1 MQRTIAAPQRFSL
14 ISLCSLGK
22 FYRHLQSP
30 SKFRKVG
37 LFKTLTRHNF
47 FRLDSN
53 QKSLLEERLLTINT
67 LANLPNNLLL
77 MCLLMVA
84 ELGLEPRYSQLMR
97 LASYHYS
104 IPQYYWLFIK
114 LHLTQTNSNSFEKTF
129 ELLHQISIFYF
140 VYIL

>member
-37 LFKTLTRHNF
+37 LLKTLTRRNF

-67 LANLPNNLLL
+67 LANLLL
-77 MCLLMVA
+77 MRLLMVA
-84 ELGLEPRYSQLMR
+84 GLGLEPRYSQLMR
-97 LASYHYS
+97 LVSYHYS

-114 LHLTQTNSNSFEKTF
+114 LHLTQTHSNSFEKTF
-129 ELLHQISIFYF
+129 ELLHLYLI
-140 VYIL
+140 

>member
-1 MQRTIAAPQRFSL
+1 M
-14 ISLCSLGK
+14 
-22 FYRHLQSP
+22 
-30 SKFRKVG
+30 G

-53 QKSLLEERLLTINT
+53 QKSLLEERLLTFST
-67 LANLPNNLLL
+67 LANQPQNLLL

-84 ELGLEPRYSQLMR
+84 GLGLEPGYSQLMR
-97 LASYHYS
+97 LVSYHYS

-114 LHLTQTNSNSFEKTF
+114 LHLTQIHSNSFEKTF
-129 ELLHQISIFYF
+129 ELLHQISVFYF